1 MVLFF
6 VQKDANGIPD
16 MPLDF
21 LRVDLSVLI
30 LLMHSFCSS
39 HKQFFKLIICLFLAV
54 LGLHCY
60 VGFSLVAVSGGYTPV
75 AVYGLL
81 IVVASLLAEHSF
93 TRCNVG
99 SVVVFPRL

>member
-39 HKQFFKLIICLFLAV
+39 HKQFFKLFVYFWLCWVFTAMWAFLS
-54 LGLHCY
+54 LQS
-60 VGFSLVAVSGGYTPV
+60 VGATLQFQCMDFSLW
-75 AVYGLL
+75 
-81 IVVASLLAEHSF
+81 
-93 TRCNVG
+93 
-99 SVVVFPRL
+99 